1 MIAPA
6 IRDWIRNRLASVVRL
21 TTIRGRDAKG
31 IYSCDGYRH
40 PDDPESVVIA
50 KRAAHYGFCSE
61 PPNDGTCVAVAVA
74 VGGGASN
81 RVAVAEYSTNTPEI
95 EEGEVVLWTKA
106 GQRVLLNKDGDIVVY
121 PAAGRNV
128 VLGSASAGDCDPV
141 VTRGEL
147 NTLLSSLRTA
157 YNSHTHPV
165 PAGPGTSSAPTATIT
180 SLSVDASP
188 NVFARKP

>member
-1 MIAPA
+1 MIVPA
-6 IRDWIRNRLASVVRL
+6 IRDWIRNRLASMVRL

-40 PDDPESVVIA
+40 PDDPESVVVA
-50 KRAAHYGFCSE
+50 KRAQHYGLCSE

-106 GQRVLLNKDGDIVVY
+106 GQRVLLNKDGDVIVI
-121 PAAGRNV
+121 PAAGRKV
-128 VLGSASAGDCDPV
+128 LLGSATGTDPV
-141 VTRGEL
+141 VLKSEL
-147 NTLLSSLRTA
+147 NSQLSTLKTWL
-157 YNSHTHPV
+157 NGHTHPV
-165 PAGPGTSSAPTATIT
+165 PAGPGTSSAASMPIGT
-180 SLSVDASP
+180 LSVSGSSNTEAKS
-188 NVFARKP
+188 

>member
-6 IRDWIRNRLASVVRL
+6 IRDWIRNRLASMVRL

-40 PDDPESVVIA
+40 PDDPESVVVA
-50 KRAAHYGFCSE
+50 KRGQHYGICSE

-95 EEGEVVLWTKA
+95 EEGEVLLWTKF
-106 GQRVLLNKDGDIVVY
+106 GQRVLLNKDGDVVVV
-121 PAAGRNV
+121 PAAGRK
-128 VLGSASAGDCDPV
+128 VLIGSATGTDPV
-141 VTRGEL
+141 VLKSEL
-147 NTLLSSLRTA
+147 NSLLSTVRTWL
-157 YNSHTHPV
+157 NSHTHPV
-165 PAGPGTSSAPTATIT
+165 PAGPGTSSAPSTPIG
-180 SLSVDASP
+180 SLSVSGSSNTEA
-188 NVFARKP
+188 KT

>member
-1 MIAPA
+1 MI
-6 IRDWIRNRLASVVRL
+6 RL
-21 TTIRGRDAKG
+21 TTIRGRDSKG

-40 PDDPESVVIA
+40 PDDPESVVVA
-50 KRAAHYGFCSE
+50 KRAQHYGFCSE
-61 PPNDGTCVAVAVA
+61 PPNDGTCVGVAVA

-106 GQRVLLNKDGDIVVY
+106 GQRVLMNKDGDVVVY

-141 VTRGEL
+141 VTKSEL
-147 NTLLSSLRTA
+147 NSVLSSLRSA
-157 YNSHTHPV
+157 YNGHIHPT
-165 PAGPGTSSAPTATIT
+165 PNGNSSAPTATIA

-188 NVFARKP
+188 NVLAKKP

>member
-6 IRDWIRNRLASVVRL
+6 IRDWVRNRLASVVRL
-21 TTIRGRDAKG
+21 TTIRGRDSKG

-40 PDDPESVVIA
+40 PDDPEESVVVA
-50 KRAAHYGFCSE
+50 KRGQHYGFCSE

-106 GQRVLLNKDGDIVVY
+106 GQRVLLNRDGDVVVY
-121 PAAGRNV
+121 PATGRNV
-128 VLGSASAGDCDPV
+128 ILGSASGGDCDPV
-141 VTRGEL
+141 VTKSEL
-147 NTLLSSLRTA
+147 NSVLSSLRTA
-157 YNSHTHPV
+157 YNSHQHPT
-165 PAGPGTSSAPTATIT
+165 PNGNSSAPTATIA

>member
-6 IRDWIRNRLASVVRL
+6 IRDWVRNKLASMVRL

-40 PDDPESVVIA
+40 PDDPESVVVA
-50 KRAAHYGFCSE
+50 KRAQHYGLCSE

-95 EEGEVVLWTKA
+95 EEGEVMLWTKF
-106 GQRVLLNKDGDIVVY
+106 GQRVLLNRDGDVIVI
-121 PAAGRNV
+121 PAAGRKV
-128 VLGSASAGDCDPV
+128 LLGSATGTDPV
-141 VTRGEL
+141 VLKSEL
-147 NTLLSSLRTA
+147 NSQLSTLKTWL
-157 YNSHTHPV
+157 NGHTHPV
-165 PAGPGTSSAPTATIT
+165 PAGPGTSSAASTPIGT
-180 SLSVDASP
+180 LSVSGSSNTEAKS
-188 NVFARKP
+188 

>member
-6 IRDWIRNRLASVVRL
+6 IREWVRNKLASVVRL
-21 TTIRGRDAKG
+21 TTIRGRDSKG

-40 PDDPESVVIA
+40 PDDPESVVVA
-50 KRAAHYGFCSE
+50 KRAQHYGFCSE
-61 PPNDGTCVAVAVA
+61 PPSDGTCVAVAVA

-95 EEGEVVLWTKA
+95 EADEVLLWAKA
-106 GQRVLLNKDGDIVVY
+106 GQRVLMNKDGDVVIY
-121 PAAGRNV
+121 PAPGRSV
-128 VLGSASAGDCDPV
+128 ILGSASGGDCDPV
-141 VTRGEL
+141 VTKSEL
-147 NTLLSSLRTA
+147 NSLLSSLKTA

-165 PAGPGTSSAPTATIT
+165 PVGPGTSSAPTATIT

>member
-1 MIAPA
+1 M
-6 IRDWIRNRLASVVRL
+6 

-40 PDDPESVVIA
+40 PDDPESVVVA
-50 KRAAHYGFCSE
+50 KRAQHYGLCSE

-106 GQRVLLNKDGDIVVY
+106 GQRVLLNKDGDVVIY
-121 PAAGRNV
+121 PASGRSV
-128 VLGSASAGDCDPV
+128 ILGSSAGGDCDPV

-147 NTLLSSLRTA
+147 NSLLSSLKTA
-157 YNSHTHPV
+157 YNSHTHPT
-165 PAGPGTSSAPTATIT
+165 PSGPSSAPTATIA

-188 NVFARKP
+188 NVFAKKP

>member
-6 IRDWIRNRLASVVRL
+6 IREWVRNKLASVVRL

-40 PDDPESVVIA
+40 PDDPEAVVVA
-50 KRAAHYGFCSE
+50 KRAQHYGFCSE

-106 GQRVLLNKDGDIVVY
+106 GQRVLLNKDGDVVIY
-121 PAAGRNV
+121 PASGRSV
-128 VLGSASAGDCDPV
+128 ILGSASGGDCDPV
-141 VTRGEL
+141 VTKSEL
-147 NTLLSSLRTA
+147 NSLLSSLRTA
-157 YNSHTHPV
+157 YNSHIHPT
-165 PAGPGTSSAPTATIT
+165 PNGNSSAPTATIT

-188 NVFARKP
+188 NVLAKKP

>member
-1 MIAPA
+1 MTDILTWCKYKFAA
-6 IRDWIRNRLASVVRL
+6 MVRL
-21 TTIRGRDAKG
+21 STIRGRDAKG

-40 PDDPESVVIA
+40 PDDPESVVVA
-50 KRAAHYGFCSE
+50 KRAQHYGLCSE

-106 GQRVLLNKDGDIVVY
+106 GQRVLLNKDGDVVIY
-121 PAAGRNV
+121 PATGRSV
-128 VLGSASAGDCDPV
+128 ILGSASGADCDPV

-147 NTLLSSLRTA
+147 NSLLSSLKTA
-157 YNSHTHPV
+157 YNSHTHPT
-165 PAGPGTSSAPTATIT
+165 PSGPSSAPTATIA

-188 NVFARKP
+188 NVFAKKP

>member
-6 IRDWIRNRLASVVRL
+6 IREWVRNKLASVVRL

-40 PDDPESVVIA
+40 PDDPESVVVA
-50 KRAAHYGFCSE
+50 KRAQHYGFCSE
-61 PPNDGTCVAVAVA
+61 PPSDGTCVAVAVA

-106 GQRVLLNKDGDIVVY
+106 GQRVLLNKDGDVVVY
-121 PAAGRNV
+121 PATGRNV
-128 VLGSASAGDCDPV
+128 ILGSASGGDCDPV
-141 VTRGEL
+141 VTKSEL
-147 NTLLSSLRTA
+147 NSLLSSLKTA

-165 PAGPGTSSAPTATIT
+165 PVGPGTSSAPTATIT
-180 SLSVDASP
+180 SLSVNASP